1 MLDRLNSVGTFL
13 HKPFTDEEEEED
25 FALINRSFLSG
36 EFDAQAELAFRFS
49 VAFLESFL
57 CSIIS
62 ETIPSTECGS
72 GLYYLDKSSL
82 VIWVCRIH

>member
-13 HKPFTDEEEEED
+13 HKPFTDVEEEED
-25 FALINRSFLSG
+25 FALINRFFLNG
-36 EFDAQAELAFRFS
+36 EFDAQAELGFCIS

-62 ETIPSTECGS
+62 ETIPSIECGS
-72 GLYYLDKSSL
+72 GLYYPDNSSL